1 MSLMGGTAFKT
12 TSKPQIYA
20 DFIGSACTDCGHNV
34 TDEDIKRQASDIAIQ
49 RMKDALNRKR

>member
-1 MSLMGGTAFKT
+1 MGGTAFKT